1 MNLDS
6 TVYFTKRGL
15 WLYQVSDWKHLSK
28 FEENVILG
36 KIPSGDLHK
45 VVKGRGMDVMQGKI
59 TSHVTSVLKSTSEI
73 HRHLTKG

>member
-1 MNLDS
+1 MELDS

-15 WLYQVSDWKHLSK
+15 WLYQVSNWNILSK
-28 FEENVILG
+28 LRKMSFQV

-59 TSHVTSVLKSTSEI
+59 TSHVTSVF
-73 HRHLTKG
+73 

>member
-1 MNLDS
+1 MLTGWTNLDS

-15 WLYQVSDWKHLSK
+15 WLYQVSDWKDLSK

-36 KIPSGDLHK
+36 KIPFGDLHK

-59 TSHVTSVLKSTSEI
+59 TSHVTSVF
-73 HRHLTKG
+73 